1 MNCLYPKS
9 ALLDFE
15 TFTSKL
21 GIIQSDFLTVDRTLD
36 VKRNMFGRRHIEDLT
51 EKDLDNLM
59 NAYRWEYRRT
69 QKRKAEKG

>member
-1 MNCLYPKS
+1 
-9 ALLDFE
+9 LDFE